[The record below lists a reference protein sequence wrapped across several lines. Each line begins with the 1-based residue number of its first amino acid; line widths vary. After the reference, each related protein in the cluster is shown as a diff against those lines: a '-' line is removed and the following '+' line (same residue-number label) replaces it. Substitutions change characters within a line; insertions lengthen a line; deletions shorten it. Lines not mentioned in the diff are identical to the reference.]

1 MVWLHYAIW
10 LAPDVIALRA
20 ILRTTY
26 ITKNKAHDFCITYA
40 LQTQFCMVYL
50 FVCANGCIF
59 ASSLVCACIQF
70 RSTEIFSVRR
80 DTEGSEILIYFNCDY
95 TEGCHP
101 NILKRLCET
110 NMMQTVGYGED
121 EICDLARAK
130 IRKTCGREDVDVHFL
145 VGGTQ
150 TNATVIAAILRP
162 HQGALSADT
171 GHINVHE
178 TGAVEATGHKVLPLP
193 STPDGKITAEQV
205 ENAYLAHVN
214 DASFEHMVQPKLVYI
229 SLPTENGGLYSKA
242 ELTALHDVCTRCGL
256 YLFIDGARLGY
267 GLTAPENDVT
277 LADLCALSDVFYI
290 GGTKV
295 GALFGEAVVITNP
308 ALKTD
313 FRYHIKQRGG
323 MLAKGR
329 LLGIQFDELFTDDLY
344 FKISEKAVRQAKRI
358 AKACEDAGCAFFAPS
373 PTNQQFPIF
382 PDTALEKLAEKYKY
396 SYWARVDET
405 HSAVRL
411 CTSWA
416 TTDENV
422 DALCKD
428 IASIMAE

>member
-1 MVWLHYAIW
+1 M
-10 LAPDVIALRA
+10 
-20 ILRTTY
+20 
-26 ITKNKAHDFCITYA
+26 
-40 LQTQFCMVYL
+40 
-50 FVCANGCIF
+50 
-59 ASSLVCACIQF
+59 
-70 RSTEIFSVRR
+70 RR

-130 IRKTCGREDVDVHFL
+130 IRKACGREDVDVHFL

-178 TGAVEATGHKVLPLP
+178 TGAVEATGHKVLPLS

-290 GGTKV
+290 GGTKN
-295 GALFGEAVVITNP
+295 GLLFGEALVITNDS
-308 ALKTD
+308 LKPH
-313 FRYHIKQRGG
+313 FRNMIKQRGG
-323 MLAKGR
+323 MFAKGF
-329 LLGIQFDELFTDDLY
+329 LFGTQFKAYFKDDLWLSMARHAVSQAQR
-344 FKISEKAVRQAKRI
+344 IQAAAIEKGYSLYAV
-358 AKACEDAGCAFFAPS
+358 S
-373 PTNQQFPIF
+373 PTNQVFLVLSHAQIERLKQDFAF
-382 PDTALEKLAEKYKY
+382 ELNGHVDKDHEA
-396 SYWARVDET
+396 ARFV
-405 HSAVRL
+405 
-411 CTSWA
+411 CSWA
-416 TTDENV
+416 TRPEAV
-422 DALCKD
+422 DAL
-428 IASIMAE
+428 IAAL

>member
-1 MVWLHYAIW
+1 MLRFQNDYSEGAHPNV
-10 LAPDVIALRA
+10 LRA
-20 ILRTTY
+20 LCDT
-26 ITKNKAHDFCITYA
+26 NLC
-40 LQTQFCMVYL
+40 
-50 FVCANGCIF
+50 
-59 ASSLVCACIQF
+59 
-70 RSTEIFSVRR
+70 ST
-80 DTEGSEILIYFNCDY
+80 
-95 TEGCHP
+95 P
-101 NILKRLCET
+101 
-110 NMMQTVGYGED
+110 GYGLD
-121 EICDLARAK
+121 DDCRRAADAIRARFA
-130 IRKTCGREDVDVHFL
+130 CPDADVHFL

-150 TNATVIAAILRP
+150 TNQLAAAAFLRP
-162 HQGALSADT
+162 WEAMVAADT

-178 TGAVEATGHKVLPLP
+178 TGAIEATGHKAIAVPGA
-193 STPDGKITAEQV
+193 DGKLTPAAIA
-205 ENAYLAHVN
+205 
-214 DASFEHMVQPKLVYI
+214 DAAAQHCAAPGVYDEHMVLPRMVYV
-229 SLPTENGGLYSKA
+229 SDATELGTVYTKA

-267 GLTAPENDVT
+267 GLTAPENDVA
-277 LADLCALSDVFYI
+277 LADLCVLSDVFYI

-382 PDTALEKLAEKYKY
+382 PDTALEKLVEKYKY

-428 IASIMAE
+428 IASVMAE